1 MTVHF
6 LLKTNC
12 PYSIRHTH
20 DYTMRADEVP
30 GVVHVFLK
38 PDTNEEIAAWSLN
51 LADRLEQDAAVT
63 AEITGLPVICR
74 DPEAALATLFDIPDG
89 YSFHGQIVHYPA
101 LVLIEPQGRE
111 AFRYVGQNNGDR
123 YAFDDFASKIAELE
137 AIPKRERTPNGR
149 HFSLARRPH

>member
-1 MTVHF
+1 MPSWAISGADTQWKKVVSNLENLH
-6 LLKTNC
+6 KYAK
-12 PYSIRHTH
+12 P
-20 DYTMRADEVP
+20 DEVDEAR
-30 GVVHVFLK
+30 LESAERCY
-38 PDTNEEIAAWSLN
+38 EEVGDLLFAVAN
-51 LADRLEQDAAVT
+51 LARHLSV
-63 AEITGLPVICR
+63 

-101 LVLIEPQGRE
+101 LVLIDPQGRE

-123 YAFDDFASKIAELE
+123 YAFDDFAAKIAELE